1 MQTLRFGP
9 VSSLFF
15 FPLPNLSGRRL
26 HVYHISTRGVALV
39 RISNA
44 GLICAAHGSLQMQDL
59 KSHQKFA
66 IWAPSHSFVGLYLC
80 NWGTYQQSEK
90 SLLNSNVSPTCPHNI
105 VNFGPLAA
113 EICWRVW
120 GIPANFNRFCILT
133 ALLHGILVVGVS
145 QTLQCWTEGAIYIW
159 QGGDHVGHWPTFL
172 VSDKVIIYN
181 LTTHPTRCFTMLWYI
196 DGWKLTV
203 IWNTLCLMINHI
215 LVYWCI

>member
-1 MQTLRFGP
+1 MCCTRLAANAEP
-9 VSSLFF
+9 KKVAKNS
-15 FPLPNLSGRRL
+15 PSG
-26 HVYHISTRGVALV
+26 HHHTALLGYIFATEA
-39 RISNA
+39 RINNR
-44 GLICAAHGSLQMQDL
+44 
-59 KSHQKFA
+59 K
-66 IWAPSHSFVGLYLC
+66 
-80 NWGTYQQSEK
+80 K

-105 VNFGPLAA
+105 VNFGPLVA

-203 IWNTLCLMINHI
+203 IWNTYC
-215 LVYWCI
+215 V